1 MQEHEKYE
9 EEEKDSKGEQKG
21 GPNRMGKKKTS
32 QRERPRDK
40 QTQQADQEMGRKDI
54 PFSRHHGDDPDLE
67 DGDHGSGLAS
77 AANGCLSASYPLKA
91 RTMSP
96 YRTLGN
102 DLI

>member
-21 GPNRMGKKKTS
+21 GPNRMRKKKTS
-32 QRERPRDK
+32 QCERPRDK
-40 QTQQADQEMGRKDI
+40 HTRQVDQEMRRKDI

-67 DGDHGSGLAS
+67 DGDHGSGFAS
-77 AANGCLSASYPLKA
+77 AANGCLSASYPLKV

-102 DLI
+102 YLI